1 MTGRN
6 FIKVVPLLA
15 MVAAVAVPVPVLA
28 YIGPSLSGGAVAATL
43 GIVGSILLA
52 LFGVIYFPIKRA
64 LKRRKEAAQI
74 HARKEGAD
82 TPEA

>member
-1 MTGRN
+1 M
-6 FIKVVPLLA
+6 KVITLLA
-15 MVAAVAVPVPVLA
+15 LVIAVALPTPVLA

-64 LKRRKEAAQI
+64 LKRRKEAAKISAQ
-74 HARKEGAD
+74 KERVD
-82 TPEA
+82 VPEA

>member
-1 MTGRN
+1 M
-6 FIKVVPLLA
+6 KVILLLA
-15 MVAAVAVPVPVLA
+15 TLVAVFLPTPVLA

-64 LKRRKEAAQI
+64 IKRRKEAAQI
-74 HARKEGAD
+74 HAQKDQPDA
-82 TPEA
+82 PEA

>member
-1 MTGRN
+1 MKVITLLAL
-6 FIKVVPLLA
+6 IAAVVVPT
-15 MVAAVAVPVPVLA
+15 PVLA

-64 LKRRKEAAQI
+64 LKRRKEAAEINAQ
-74 HARKEGAD
+74 KEQAD
-82 TPEA
+82 APKA

>member
-1 MTGRN
+1 MK
-6 FIKVVPLLA
+6 IIPLLA
-15 MVAAVAVPVPVLA
+15 LVAASVVPTPALA

-64 LKRRKEAAQI
+64 LKRRKEVSQI
-74 HARKEGAD
+74 HTQNDQAD
-82 TPEA
+82 TP

>member
-1 MTGRN
+1 MK
-6 FIKVVPLLA
+6 IIPLLA
-15 MVAAVAVPVPVLA
+15 LFAAVVVPTPVLA

-74 HARKEGAD
+74 HAQKDQAD
-82 TPEA
+82 SPEA